1 MPAVKVQDGAYTD
14 PRLTACARALRMS
27 RPALLVA
34 VMQLWSRVQA
44 QGHTR
49 LRVELVAG
57 AMGKRPP
64 AVSAAFGLYELA
76 VADGDVLD
84 LDPLGDL
91 FGDVPFAVSDPSEN
105 DSSREREREKKRR
118 QRERRRGNQDLSPGT
133 DGGQTGDNDGDGRG
147 HVPGTTPSP
156 FPPPTTPPNTPSPK
170 IPPPRAHLRDPGQ
183 ADAGSG
189 LGQYTQLYE
198 KHRAVVAAVAPAGAV
213 KLLGAVNVLHSIRE
227 CLNHPAI
234 REQGQAEIERA
245 LELLGVQAKAKAN
258 AGETDP
264 WWLLENAW
272 SPGVLE
278 KALKCRDEETA
289 RQRAVRSSRGGPG
302 RQVPLPTSQPPA
314 SHEEFIRE
322 ADRLEREREARNGSK
337 AR

>member
-1 MPAVKVQDGAYTD
+1 MPPVSVHESAYTD
-14 PRLTACARALRMS
+14 PRMTACARALRMS

-34 VMQLWSRVQA
+34 VMQIWSRVQA
-44 QGHTR
+44 QGHAR

-57 AMGKRPP
+57 AIGKRPP

-76 VADGDVLD
+76 VVDGDVLD
-84 LDPLGDL
+84 LEPLGDL
-91 FGDVPFAVSDPSEN
+91 FGDVATVAAAPSEN
-105 DSSREREREKKRR
+105 DGSRERERDKKRR
-118 QRERRRGNQDLSPGT
+118 QRERQRDSYELSPGT
-133 DGGQTGDNDGDGRG
+133 NGGQTGDNDGDRRG
-147 HVPGTTPSP
+147 HV
-156 FPPPTTPPNTPSPK
+156 PNTPSPK
-170 IPPPRAHLRDPGQ
+170 IPPPRAHLRDPGP

-198 KHRAVVAAVAPAGAV
+198 KHRAVVAAAAPAGAV

-234 REQGQAEIERA
+234 REQGQADIERA
-245 LELLGVQAKAKAN
+245 LELLGVQAKAKAD
-258 AGETDP
+258 AGEADP

-289 RQRAVRSSRGGPG
+289 RHRAVRRQSGPQP
-302 RQVPLPTSQPPA
+302 RQAVLPVSQPPA
-314 SHEEFIRE
+314 SHEDFVRE
-322 ADRLEREREARNGSK
+322 AARKKAEKEAQRAATNPAG
-337 AR
+337 

>member
-1 MPAVKVQDGAYTD
+1 MAAVLVQDSAYTD

-44 QGHTR
+44 QGHAR

-76 VADGDVLD
+76 VADGDVID
-84 LDPLGDL
+84 LSPLEDL
-91 FGDVPFAVSDPSEN
+91 FGDVAAVAAAPSEHGTI
-105 DSSREREREKKRR
+105 REREREKKRR
-118 QRERRRGNQDLSPGT
+118 QRERQRDNHELSLGT
-133 DGGQTGDNDGDGRG
+133 DGGQTGDNGGDSRG

-156 FPPPTTPPNTPSPK
+156 FSPPTTPPNTPSPK
-170 IPPPRAHLRDPGQ
+170 IPPPRAHLRDLGQ
-183 ADAGSG
+183 TDAGSG
-189 LGQYTQLYE
+189 LGQYTRLYE
-198 KHRAVVAAVAPAGAV
+198 KHRAVVAAIAPAGAV
-213 KLLGAVNVLHSIRE
+213 KLLGAVNVLHASRE
-227 CLNHPAI
+227 CLNHPSI

-245 LELLGVQAKAKAN
+245 LELLGVQAKAKAD

-278 KALKCRDEETA
+278 KALKCGDEATA
-289 RQRAVRSSRGGPG
+289 RHRAVR
-302 RQVPLPTSQPPA
+302 RQPARQPTLPVSQPPA
-314 SHEEFIRE
+314 SREDFVRE
-322 ADRLEREREARNGSK
+322 AARKKAEKEAQRASTNPVG
-337 AR
+337 

>member
-1 MPAVKVQDGAYTD
+1 MPAVNVRESAHTD

-91 FGDVPFAVSDPSEN
+91 FGDVPAVVSSAAEN
-105 DSSREREREKKRR
+105 GSSREREREKKRR
-118 QRERRRGNQDLSPGT
+118 QRERQRDNQDLSPGT
-133 DGGQTGDNDGDGRG
+133 DGGQTRDNDGDSRG
-147 HVPGTTPSP
+147 HVPGTSPSP

-183 ADAGSG
+183 AEAGSG
-189 LGQYTQLYE
+189 LGQYTRLYE
-198 KHRAVVAAVAPAGAV
+198 KQRAVIEAVAPAGAV

-227 CLNHPAI
+227 CLHHPAI
-234 REQGQAEIERA
+234 SEQSEAAIERA
-245 LELLGVQAKAKAN
+245 LELLGVQAKAKAD

-278 KALKCRDEETA
+278 KALKCGDEATA
-289 RQRAVRSSRGGPG
+289 RHRAVRRNQGP
-302 RQVPLPTSQPPA
+302 RHA
-314 SHEEFIRE
+314 SHSRQTTLTSLPPRSAEEFHDVPVE
-322 ADRLEREREARNGSK
+322 
-337 AR
+337 

>member
-1 MPAVKVQDGAYTD
+1 MPPVSVQESAYTD

-27 RPALLVA
+27 RPALLLA
-34 VMQLWSRVQA
+34 CMQIWSRVLA

-76 VADGDVLD
+76 VVDGDVLD
-84 LDPLGDL
+84 LEPLDDL
-91 FGDVPFAVSDPSEN
+91 FGPVPGVLVATVEHG
-105 DSSREREREKKRR
+105 SSYRERERQKKRR
-118 QRERRRGNQDLSPGT
+118 QRERQRDSGELSPGT
-133 DGGQTGDNDGDGRG
+133 DEGQTGDNDGDRRG
-147 HVPGTTPSP
+147 HVPGTTPPP
-156 FPPPTTPPNTPSPK
+156 FPPPTPPPNTPSPK

-183 ADAGSG
+183 TDAGSG
-189 LGQYTQLYE
+189 LGQYTRLYE
-198 KHRAVVAAVAPAGAV
+198 KHRAVVAAAAPAGAV

-245 LELLGVQAKAKAN
+245 LELLGVQAKAKAD
-258 AGETDP
+258 AGEADP

-289 RQRAVRSSRGGPG
+289 RHRAVRRNQGPRHAG
-302 RQVPLPTSQPPA
+302 HARQTTLTSLPPRSA
-314 SHEEFIRE
+314 EEFHDVPVE
-322 ADRLEREREARNGSK
+322 
-337 AR
+337 